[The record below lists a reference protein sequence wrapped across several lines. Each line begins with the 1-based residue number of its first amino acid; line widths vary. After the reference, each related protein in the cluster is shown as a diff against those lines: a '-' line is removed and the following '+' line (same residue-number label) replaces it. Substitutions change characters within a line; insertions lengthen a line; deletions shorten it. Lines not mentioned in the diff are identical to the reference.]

1 MKDAASLIHSI
12 SRAPAVLSLAG
23 ALAIAVA
30 TSQAQAAD
38 QALIDAAQAEG
49 RVTWYT
55 TQQIDSVVR
64 PLSEAFQEK
73 YGITVDY
80 VRAST
85 AEVALRVYN
94 EGQAGQMMADVFDG
108 SSAGENLK
116 RADLVLK
123 WLPDT
128 VENELGSE
136 LADPDGYWV
145 ANTLYVLVPTYNTN
159 LVAEDEVPK
168 SFEDLLDPRWQGK
181 IAWNSGA
188 SAGGAPGFVGLVL
201 KHMGEEKGMEYLRAL
216 AAQGV
221 AGPKVV
227 SAQLVDQVVAG
238 EYDIALQ
245 TFNTQPAR
253 AAEQG
258 APVNWVPMSPSMVTF
273 SVMSVTKDAPN
284 QNAGKLLVEF
294 ATSEEGQKIFR
305 DGGLIPVHPN
315 VAPTNPMLR
324 PDGNNYEGLFFAPS
338 EIDGSMR
345 EWLNIYEDLFR
356 FQ

>member
-1 MKDAASLIHSI
+1 MTVADRARHGLLGTAGLVSVACMLASL
-12 SRAPAVLSLAG
+12 PTG
-23 ALAIAVA
+23 AM
-30 TSQAQAAD
+30 AAD
-38 QALIDAAQAEG
+38 QALIEAAQKEG

-64 PLSEAFQEK
+64 PLSEAFEAK
-73 YGITVDY
+73 YGIKVEY

-94 EGQAGQMMADVFDG
+94 EGQAGQMVADVFDG

-116 RADLVLK
+116 RANLVLQ

-128 VENELGSE
+128 VGTELGKE

-145 ANTLYVLVPTYNTN
+145 ANTLYVLVPTYNTR
-159 LVAEDEVPK
+159 LVGEDEVPQT
-168 SFEDLLDPRWQGK
+168 FEDLLDPRWKGK
-181 IAWNSGA
+181 MAWNSGA
-188 SAGGAPGFVGLVL
+188 SAGGAPGFIGLVL

-216 AAQGV
+216 AAQDI

-238 EYDIALQ
+238 EYDLALQ

-253 AAEQG
+253 AAAQG
-258 APVNWVPMSPSMVTF
+258 APVDWVPMSPSMVTF
-273 SVMSVTKDAPN
+273 SVMSVTRDAPN
-284 QNAGKLLVEF
+284 QNAGKLLVDF

-305 DGGLIPVHPN
+305 DGGLIPVHPA
-315 VAPTNPMLR
+315 VAPTNPLLR
-324 PDGNNYEGLFFAPS
+324 PDGNNYEGIFFTPA
-338 EIDGSMR
+338 EIDRSMR
-345 EWLNIYEDLFR
+345 DWQRIYEELFR
-356 FQ
+356 FG